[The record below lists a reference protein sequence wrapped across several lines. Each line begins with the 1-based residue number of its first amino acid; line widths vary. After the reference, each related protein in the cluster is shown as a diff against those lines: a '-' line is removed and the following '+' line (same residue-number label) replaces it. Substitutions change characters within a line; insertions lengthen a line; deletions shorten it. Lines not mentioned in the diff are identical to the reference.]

1 MGYNC
6 TVVVLHDALGQI
18 ENDPEFGRKLSKAI
32 INSQSGPDN
41 DHLTRWVSSGNH
53 GNAAYVVE
61 SHHAD
66 YQVLVRVGGNIG
78 YVVREALPPGNGW
91 VDHDDCE
98 DRP

>member
-6 TVVVLHDALGQI
+6 TVVVLHDALDQI

-32 INSQSGPDN
+32 TSSQFGPDN
-41 DHLTRWVSSGNH
+41 DHLARWVSAGNH

-78 YVVREALPPGNGW
+78 YVVREDVETGGK
-91 VDHDDCE
+91 
-98 DRP
+98 R